1 MTPNQTPGRPRLGT
15 RRHVVSRTAV
25 AVLATASL
33 IGACSSSDGD
43 ADDAAV
49 EESTDD
55 GETADGGGG
64 AAPDDVGSGVVRI
77 DGVENGGFVGDC
89 EMTRNFGADD
99 VGDLSSSE
107 GLSVIVAVDN
117 VESQPA
123 EELNFVMI
131 NDENFR
137 VVNVPGTV
145 ESITESG
152 ARTSSGSRDYVTIV
166 FAGTLEDGRAVE
178 AELLCELQNKF

>member
-1 MTPNQTPGRPRLGT
+1 MGAGGSGPGAHLAAGLPVEGAPFVVRGDEARLE
-15 RRHVVSRTAV
+15 
-25 AVLATASL
+25 
-33 IGACSSSDGD
+33 
-43 ADDAAV
+43 ADD
-49 EESTDD
+49 ST
-55 GETADGGGG
+55 
-64 AAPDDVGSGVVRI
+64 
-77 DGVENGGFVGDC
+77 GVENGGFVGDC
-89 EMTRNFGADD
+89 EIARNSGGDD
-99 VGDLSSSE
+99 VGDLSSSD

-117 VESQPA
+117 VESQPT
-123 EELNFVMI
+123 EELNFVML

-152 ARTSSGSRDYVTIV
+152 SRTSSGSRDYVTIV